1 MFRSRAITPRRPC
14 WFRSQATT
22 ESSRPALISS
32 GGTAP
37 KNTNLQN
44 KRPYRCNPDAGI
56 PLGPS
61 PAENRNALSA
71 PFSPWWVTYQKT
83 QICETN
89 SLKGVPRTQEFHWDC
104 RRQRFEIPR
113 RLLPVRVGP
122 LIKNTNLRNKQLY
135 EPAAGCRGRI
145 LATFGGKPSG
155 HGSAR
160 PYIGRMTR
168 SHRSLPAELQS
179 LGFCDRSLSNLE
191 TW

>member
-1 MFRSRAITPRRPC
+1 MFRSRSFTPRRPC

-22 ESSRPALISS
+22 ESGRPVLISS

-56 PLGPS
+56 PLGLS
-61 PAENRNALSA
+61 PAEVRNISPA
-71 PFSPWWVTYQKT
+71 PFSPWWVTYRKHEFAKQTALKVYRGGRNSTGTVAGRGSKYLAGSFQFASGRLQKT

-89 SLKGVPRTQEFHWDC
+89 SFTSP
-104 RRQRFEIPR
+104 P
-113 RLLPVRVGP
+113 
-122 LIKNTNLRNKQLY
+122 
-135 EPAAGCRGRI
+135 PAVEAAF
-145 LATFGGKPSG
+145 LATLGGKPSG